1 MMDVSIQDHDA
12 VTTKEEETCSPAA
25 DSHVEAVRYPLHDK
39 NYKKYSILKSFQNR
53 KLKNDL
59 HNIFFQ
65 N

>member
-12 VTTKEEETCSPAA
+12 VTTKEEETCPAA

-39 NYKKYSILKSFQNR
+39 NYKKYSILKFQNR